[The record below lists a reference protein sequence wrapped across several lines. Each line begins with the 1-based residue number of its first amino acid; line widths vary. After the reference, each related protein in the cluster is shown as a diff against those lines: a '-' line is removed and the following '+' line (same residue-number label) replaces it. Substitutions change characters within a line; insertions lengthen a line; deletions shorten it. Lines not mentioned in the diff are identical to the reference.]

1 MAHAVQGWEGP
12 CAAGRDLFS
21 WGLAP
26 QHAASITIFLIIL
39 PLAGGM
45 YAYECIAF
53 GGCGL
58 DAHGLQNQH
67 VADADGGP
75 WSLGASFANESFSAP
90 STGFT
95 QVLWCFFIE
104 LQLCFVPGPAG
115 LSSSHFQ
122 LRVNSVSF
130 EALPNLQYCSFLLLP
145 PPGKRTPQIDLI
157 CWSPTQPKNLSPE
170 TQNLQQIP
178 GMILLQLGFRDLHQ
192 CSHLSEC

>member
-1 MAHAVQGWEGP
+1 MAHAVQGCEGP

-21 WGLAP
+21 CGLAP

-67 VADADGGP
+67 VVDADGGP

-95 QVLWCFFIE
+95 QVLWCFF
-104 LQLCFVPGPAG
+104 
-115 LSSSHFQ
+115 
-122 LRVNSVSF
+122 
-130 EALPNLQYCSFLLLP
+130 Y
-145 PPGKRTPQIDLI
+145 
-157 CWSPTQPKNLSPE
+157 
-170 TQNLQQIP
+170 
-178 GMILLQLGFRDLHQ
+178 
-192 CSHLSEC
+192 